1 MFGKDWLTTKKGVKT
16 QKKLQSEEFG
26 EKAPKIS
33 KKSEAKKHKHST
45 LPWRFLIS
53 NKLKQLEFKSEKK
66 YWDS

>member
-53 NKLKQLEFKSEKK
+53 NKLKQLEFKSEKNIGI
-66 YWDS
+66 